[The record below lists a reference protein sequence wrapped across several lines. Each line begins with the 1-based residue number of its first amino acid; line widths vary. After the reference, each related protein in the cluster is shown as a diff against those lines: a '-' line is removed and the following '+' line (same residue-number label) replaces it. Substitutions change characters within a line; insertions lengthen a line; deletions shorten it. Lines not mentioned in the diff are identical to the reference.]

1 MKTLPFKCFVEQ
13 NLGRQGLA
21 FIYAIL
27 EFVMVVLLLL
37 DGILGFFSAEF
48 ARFFELEVPCFLCTR
63 IIDPTFSY
71 SDCCNGC
78 VCEAHKKD
86 ISSLAYCHAHRILS
100 DIRSMCEEC
109 ILSFSAHTEGDC
121 ERYKSLLG
129 VMHNHNININNNKD
143 IVIDYND
150 PKTAAARFWS
160 RDFEEEIGGSVI
172 PRCSCCGELL
182 STPPKN
188 TATLSSSM
196 KAAVAPPPSPS
207 HTPPPQLQNP
217 RDDELALPHVIPAT
231 QLSLVSN
238 NDSPLLP
245 DNEDQDDNASNGESG
260 DQLLEDDAASKSPSF
275 IRGGNKFFGIPLSD
289 NKSRK
294 MSMDFLP
301 DVTDTN
307 EGDGEKKQVRL
318 DRSRSLMAL
327 YMELDEER
335 NASAI
340 AANNAM
346 AMITRLQA
354 EKAAV
359 KMEALQH
366 KRMMEEHAEYY
377 REELQVM
384 KDMLLKREEE
394 LKDLESELEMYREK
408 FGSMSNAAWSETYH
422 SGEYINEN
430 IVDSSLEI
438 ENERSR
444 LLSLFSS
451 FEKKFNA
458 ASDNEEYLL
467 VKVGDQEDQQQS
479 GGNERTATLTREMS
493 GITERLRA
501 IEAESGCIKHT
512 TMTLQR
518 GDEGIKL
525 LTEIADN
532 LKKLRAL

>member
-27 EFVMVVLLLL
+27 EFVMVLLLL
-37 DGILGFFSAEF
+37 VDGILGFFSAEF
-48 ARFFELEVPCFLCTR
+48 ARFFELEAPCFVCTR
-63 IIDPTFSY
+63 IMDPAFAFS
-71 SDCCNGC
+71 SSNCCHGC

-109 ILSFSAHTEGDC
+109 ILSFAAHTDGDC

-129 VMHNHNININNNKD
+129 VMHNNSKDKD
-143 IVIDYND
+143 IVIDYKD
-150 PKTAAARFWS
+150 PETAAARFWS
-160 RDFEEEIGGSVI
+160 RDFEEPGGSVI

-182 STPPKN
+182 STPKCIA
-188 TATLSSSM
+188 TATSM
-196 KAAVAPPPSPS
+196 KAGVAPPPSPS
-207 HTPPPQLQNP
+207 HTPPPQLHNP
-217 RDDELALPHVIPAT
+217 HGDELPHSIPYT
-231 QLSLVSN
+231 QLMVSN
-238 NDSPLLP
+238 NDSHQLP
-245 DNEDQDDNASNGESG
+245 DNEEEDDNVSNEESGG
-260 DQLLEDDAASKSPSF
+260 DQLPEDAASKTPSF
-275 IRGGNKFFGIPLSD
+275 IKGGNKFLGIPLSD
-289 NKSRK
+289 NRSIK
-294 MSMDFLP
+294 MSMDILP
-301 DVTDTN
+301 DVAADTN
-307 EGDGEKKQVRL
+307 EGDGEKKQV
-318 DRSRSLMAL
+318 LMAL
-327 YMELDEER
+327 CMELDEER

-394 LKDLESELEMYREK
+394 LKDLELELGMYREK
-408 FGSMSNAAWSETYH
+408 FGSVTVVGSEMFH

-430 IVDSSLEI
+430 MLDLDCSMEI

-444 LLSLFSS
+444 LFSMFSS
-451 FEKKFNA
+451 FQNKFNP
-458 ASDNEEYLL
+458 ASNNEEYLL
-467 VKVGDQEDQQQS
+467 VKLEDQEDQQHL
-479 GGNERTATLTREMS
+479 GGIGNEKKVTFTRERS
-493 GITERLRA
+493 DIGERLRA
-501 IEAESGCIKHT
+501 IEAESGCCIKHT
-512 TMTLQR
+512 TVTLQR
-518 GDEGIKL
+518 GDVGINF

-532 LKKLRAL
+532 LKKLREL